1 MVTVGPSDV
10 TSTGISFPV
19 VSFREIFAE
28 LESMSWSKVAVSLSA
43 LVGIFI
49 EPFAGD
55 VPIVCGGSSIDG
67 CCRDRRCYGY
77 SYRAYIALSLMTID
91 HLEGETII
99 SRKASGWSK
108 SYIARILVYLTERAM
123 FGCGGV
129 TISADRESPVSL
141 SIAPRAMSTGLSA
154 SIVTC

>member
-1 MVTVGPSDV
+1 MVTVGPSDE

-55 VPIVCGGSSIDG
+55 VPIEWGGGSK
-67 CCRDRRCYGY
+67 
-77 SYRAYIALSLMTID
+77 
-91 HLEGETII
+91 
-99 SRKASGWSK
+99 RKW
-108 SYIARILVYLTERAM
+108 
-123 FGCGGV
+123 
-129 TISADRESPVSL
+129 
-141 SIAPRAMSTGLSA
+141 
-154 SIVTC
+154 

>member
-1 MVTVGPSDV
+1 MVTVGPSDE

-55 VPIVCGGSSIDG
+55 VPIEWGGSSTGGTVVKPKI
-67 CCRDRRCYGY
+67 
-77 SYRAYIALSLMTID
+77 T
-91 HLEGETII
+91 EPT
-99 SRKASGWSK
+99 
-108 SYIARILVYLTERAM
+108 LVLPLPL
-123 FGCGGV
+123 
-129 TISADRESPVSL
+129 I
-141 SIAPRAMSTGLSA
+141 
-154 SIVTC
+154 